1 LKAVA
6 VIEKDINNDLFT
18 WCFPSLDEHEQVIK
32 VRSGLMDRDWNPK
45 FRFAKLNDVWHYM
58 QSATLQLGPKNK
70 YCTGFCVVILST
82 TYHPQKY
89 EAMVKLLA
97 KMYLESQST
106 MPIMQAYLS
115 IFTSGKVSTTLG
127 DFEDA
132 KFNQRVFISPVK
144 KIFELFGVEFIVIWN
159 AVLLRQRIFVY
170 SDKLDEVL
178 GLIKALPLIGAW
190 HRQDW
195 DILRPFVTLS
205 EIELKDLRDA
215 GVYIAGFTDASCV
228 QKKDYYD
235 LYVDVPARS
244 LTIADHAKD
253 AFRLTKFHKTTAEQ
267 LVALAAEQP
276 DKEIIT
282 GVAKKTNELRKKIET
297 LGDDLTLEKL
307 AEMKLPPNMDRFL
320 YNVAKAEGLLKDTD
334 SGAEPSSNEQQQ
346 ATTESPTKEAPT
358 SPEPTPA
365 TTADDTDL

>member
-1 LKAVA
+1 
-6 VIEKDINNDLFT
+6 
-18 WCFPSLDEHEQVIK
+18 
-32 VRSGLMDRDWNPK
+32 
-45 FRFAKLNDVWHYM
+45 
-58 QSATLQLGPKNK
+58 LGPKNK
-70 YCTGFCVVILST
+70 YVTGFCVVILT
-82 TYHPQKY
+82 TVYHPQKY

-178 GLIKALPLIGAW
+178 SLIRALPLIGAW

-195 DILRPFVTLS
+195 DILHPFVTLN
-205 EIELKDLRDA
+205 EAELKDLRDA
-215 GVYIAGFTDASCV
+215 GVYIAGFTDANCV
-228 QKKDYYD
+228 QKKDLYD
-235 LYVDVPARS
+235 LYIDVPARS
-244 LTIADHAKD
+244 LTVAEHAKD
-253 AFRLTKFHKTTAEQ
+253 IFRLTKWHKTTAEQ
-267 LVALAAEQP
+267 IVALSGEQP

-282 GVAKKTNELRKKIET
+282 AVAKKTNELRKKIES

-307 AEMKLPPNMDRFL
+307 SEMKLPPNMDRFL
-320 YNVAKAEGLLKDTD
+320 WNVAKAEGLLKDKDD
-334 SGAEPSSNEQQQ
+334 SGAETSTPQTEQS
-346 ATTESPTKEAPT
+346 TTEVATKETPT
-358 SPEPTPA
+358 TATPA
-365 TTADDTDL
+365 NESDL